1 MMQLKVISAFTDKYT
16 DVFYPVGTVL
26 TLDDARAKE
35 LLGNSLGLVELMGE
49 IKLKKSKKA

>member
-49 IKLKKSKKA
+49 IKSKKSKKA